1 MIIKVKK
8 RKKIRQIIRKV
19 LEKRKER
26 RVDYKVRDGNIKE
39 RKQNEPKAR
48 NTK

>member
-26 RVDYKVRDGNIKE
+26 VDYRERDENIKE